1 MLTLE
6 KDKMFNPR
14 TIAITSGKGGVGKTT
29 FASNLASCLAELGL
43 NVLLVD
49 ADLGLG
55 NVCIS
60 MGIDTEYSIE
70 DLFFEG
76 KTLEDISVSYNDRLK
91 LVPGGSGVGSL
102 TTLNQA
108 EKKDLIDSLLYFGRE
123 DDFIIFDTGA
133 GISENVLCFL
143 EVVQEIFIITTPEPP
158 AMADA
163 YGLLKVL
170 DDNNSLADISLV
182 ANRCL
187 NTLEARG
194 AENKLRL
201 AVKRFLK
208 RELKFLGYIYQD
220 SNVLKSSREQK
231 LICKQYSE
239 SKAAINFMNLAR
251 QIQGL
256 APLKGSIS
264 VTDRLLNLVHG

>member
-1 MLTLE
+1 M
-6 KDKMFNPR
+6 
-14 TIAITSGKGGVGKTT
+14 ITSGKGGVGKTT
-29 FASNLASCLAELGL
+29 LSSNLSLCLSQIG
-43 NVLLVD
+43 NRVLLVD

-55 NVCIS
+55 NICIS
-60 MGIDTEYSIE
+60 MGIDTENSIE

-76 KTLEDISVSYNDRLK
+76 KTLEDITITYSENLK

-102 TTLNQA
+102 TTLTEA
-108 EKKDLIDSLLYFGRE
+108 EKKDLIESFLYFGRNE
-123 DDFIIFDTGA
+123 DYIIFDTGA

-143 EVVQEIFIITTPEPP
+143 EIAQEIFIVTTPEPP

-170 DDNNSLADISLV
+170 DEKQNLANISLI

-201 AVKRFLK
+201 AVKRFLN
-208 RELKFLGYIYQD
+208 RELKFLGYVYQD

-231 LICKQYSE
+231 LVCLQYPK
-239 SKAAINFMNLAR
+239 SKAALNLMNLAR
-251 QIQGL
+251 KIHGL
-256 APLKGSIS
+256 SPTKGSVS
-264 VTDRLLNLVHG
+264 VTDRFMNLVHG

>member
-1 MLTLE
+1 MS
-6 KDKMFNPR
+6 PR
-14 TIAITSGKGGVGKTT
+14 TIAVTSGKGGVGKTT
-29 FASNLASCLAELGL
+29 FACNLASCLSEMGQR
-43 NVLLVD
+43 VLLVD

-60 MGIDTEYSIE
+60 MGIDTEFSIE

-76 KTLEDISVSYNDRLK
+76 KTLEDISIPYSDNLL

-102 TTLNQA
+102 TTLNEA
-108 EKKDLIDSLLYFGRE
+108 EKKDLIDSLLYYGNE
-123 DDFIIFDTGA
+123 YDYVIFDTGA

-143 EVVQEIFIITTPEPP
+143 DVVQEVFIVTTPEPP

-170 DDNNSLADISLV
+170 DDNNNLAKISLV

-208 RELKFLGYIYQD
+208 RELRFLGYIYQD
-220 SNVLKSSREQK
+220 SNVLKASREQK
-231 LICKQYSE
+231 LVCAQYAK
-239 SKAAINFMNLAR
+239 SKAAVNFMNLAR
-251 QIQGL
+251 QLQGL
-256 APLKGSIS
+256 GPLKGSVS
-264 VTDRLLNLVHG
+264 VADRFMNLVHG